1 MFFKKIILLFII
13 SMSLLHGHSKNKI
26 TIQLDW
32 LHQYQFAGYYMAK
45 EKGYFTRNNIDAT
58 IKEFDHKTN
67 LVDNVLKNK
76 NIYSVGK
83 SSLIIDKMQGKD
95 IVLLNATYQNSPMV
109 LLSLKKSN
117 INNISDFEN
126 KNIMLT
132 SDARS
137 AASITSMIKTN
148 TSKVN
153 KINFI
158 PHTFKLE
165 DLILGKTDLMG
176 SYLSNEPYL
185 LDKLNIQ
192 YNIFNPKDYG
202 FDFYGGLFFT
212 SQEELDNNPTRVKS
226 VNDAVLQGW
235 KYAFENIEETAELIY
250 NKYNTQNKTLDALIY
265 EGKIL
270 KELSQIDKNL
280 LGNINPDKIEEIK
293 RLYILLG
300 FNLKENI
307 DVDEFIYDIEHLNLS
322 KLEKEY
328 LKKTSIKFLT
338 NDNFPPFTIKNKN
351 FITGMEIDY
360 WNLIKSK
367 LGINSDTI
375 INNSNDSNLEDIKKN
390 VNYIKFSFDR
400 FDKTDLTAHSN
411 SLNEIKLVM
420 ATLTNKLFINDLSLL
435 VGEKVAMSESSIVH
449 KFISKKYPN
458 INFIKTK
465 DMKENIKLLKEKK
478 VFAIIGKLPNLT
490 HLINENGLNDIKISG
505 ILQTKFKMR
514 LLVNANNPI
523 LLSILNKT
531 INKITYKEKLR
542 INSKYNLIKYEKE
555 DYSWI
560 YKFVL
565 PLLVI
570 IMIFAYFNIEMR
582 KEIKKRKVMERRLER
597 YANKDSLTKV
607 YNRRKIELQLRIE
620 TKRAKRFN
628 NDLSVIFFDIDNFK
642 VINDKFG
649 HEAGDYVLIEL
660 SQNIFKNLRETD
672 YIGRWGGEEFIII
685 LPETNNKKA
694 FTVASHLKEKI
705 SKIDFSITKNVTLSY
720 GITQYIKG
728 DTIQDMIKR
737 SDEAMYFV
745 KKRGK
750 DNIKIM

>member
-1 MFFKKIILLFII
+1 
-13 SMSLLHGHSKNKI
+13 
-26 TIQLDW
+26 
-32 LHQYQFAGYYMAK
+32 
-45 EKGYFTRNNIDAT
+45 
-58 IKEFDHKTN
+58 
-67 LVDNVLKNK
+67 
-76 NIYSVGK
+76 
-83 SSLIIDKMQGKD
+83 
-95 IVLLNATYQNSPMV
+95 
-109 LLSLKKSN
+109 
-117 INNISDFEN
+117 
-126 KNIMLT
+126 
-132 SDARS
+132 
-137 AASITSMIKTN
+137 
-148 TSKVN
+148 
-153 KINFI
+153 
-158 PHTFKLE
+158 
-165 DLILGKTDLMG
+165 
-176 SYLSNEPYL
+176 
-185 LDKLNIQ
+185 
-192 YNIFNPKDYG
+192 
-202 FDFYGGLFFT
+202 
-212 SQEELDNNPTRVKS
+212 
-226 VNDAVLQGW
+226 
-235 KYAFENIEETAELIY
+235 
-250 NKYNTQNKTLDALIY
+250 
-265 EGKIL
+265 
-270 KELSQIDKNL
+270 
-280 LGNINPDKIEEIK
+280 
-293 RLYILLG
+293 
-300 FNLKENI
+300 
-307 DVDEFIYDIEHLNLS
+307 
-322 KLEKEY
+322 
-328 LKKTSIKFLT
+328 
-338 NDNFPPFTIKNKN
+338 
-351 FITGMEIDY
+351 
-360 WNLIKSK
+360 
-367 LGINSDTI
+367 
-375 INNSNDSNLEDIKKN
+375 
-390 VNYIKFSFDR
+390 
-400 FDKTDLTAHSN
+400 
-411 SLNEIKLVM
+411 
-420 ATLTNKLFINDLSLL
+420 
-435 VGEKVAMSESSIVH
+435 
-449 KFISKKYPN
+449 
-458 INFIKTK
+458 
-465 DMKENIKLLKEKK
+465 MKENIKLLKEKK